1 MQIVI
6 IAGGKG
12 TRLKKIFPNTPKILL
27 PTLPQKKIIDHYFEE
42 FKSND
47 IFLSLGHHHE
57 KIKTYLM
64 HKKKKFKFFVEKK
77 PLGTFGALKAITL
90 KYEKNFK
97 SKILVILGDLL
108 ISNFK

>member
-1 MQIVI
+1 
-6 IAGGKG
+6 
-12 TRLKKIFPNTPKILL
+12 
-27 PTLPQKKIIDHYFEE
+27 
-42 FKSND
+42 
-47 IFLSLGHHHE
+47 
-57 KIKTYLM
+57 M

-108 ISNFK
+108 ISNFKEYQLNRLHNLIKKKKKLFFLYN